1 LKEKENGKADQDTLA
16 AWSVLLPHRST
27 LGGQMSS
34 YFWTTERHDVT
45 MDHSTLPT
53 FECYSHRALNVS

>member
-1 LKEKENGKADQDTLA
+1 MTDECTLA
-16 AWSVLLPHRST
+16 VRFVLLSHRGA

-45 MDHSTLPT
+45 LDHSTLPT
-53 FECYSHRALNVS
+53 FACYSCRALNVL